1 MPSITVKIFPM
12 HVIIHELL
20 FFVFDRMNDISV
32 FKQVLDIPEFKANP
46 AATIVEHL
54 RNKLKQEEQMDT

>member
-1 MPSITVKIFPM
+1 M
-12 HVIIHELL
+12 IIRELL
-20 FFVFDRMNDISV
+20 FFVFDRLNDISV

-54 RNKLKQEEQMDT
+54 RNKLKQEEQMDTW